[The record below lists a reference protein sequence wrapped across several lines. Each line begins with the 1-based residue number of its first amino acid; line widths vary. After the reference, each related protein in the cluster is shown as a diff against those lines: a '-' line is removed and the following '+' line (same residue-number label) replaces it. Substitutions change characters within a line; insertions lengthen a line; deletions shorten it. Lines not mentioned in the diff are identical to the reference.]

1 MANRQ
6 SYAIGPRGCELSV
19 VTEKMSDGRWG
30 VVANIVQHLG
40 DAEQV
45 TPLPVPSETF
55 ETEDVARRFA
65 MDQGRDWIERQA
77 A

>member
-6 SYAIGPRGCELSV
+6 RYAIGHPECELSV

-30 VVANIVQHLG
+30 VVATIMQHLG

-45 TPLPVPSETF
+45 TPLPVPPATF
-55 ETEDVARRFA
+55 ETEDAARRFA
-65 MDQGRDWIERQA
+65 VEQGRDWIERQA